1 MGRFS
6 EWREAR
12 VDAKRKAKE
21 SRTFVGDSLLRDIK
35 PKEKLIFHSDYFEVD
50 DYYAC
55 ILTYTHSTSGHMAF
69 GPFWGVNRIPAD
81 MPDGVV
87 TVNLEQVKR
96 LPTAW
101 VESHQ
106 SKAEGYAEINENEQM
121 RGGTNSSRG
130 RASRKQDDLFEIAA
144 EINDGASYLN
154 VQTRLLVKAP
164 SLEALDTAVNRLV
177 KLYNERFST
186 ISAAPYIGDQR
197 HELATLLARNEKK
210 RGKGVYFTSKEY
222 AGSYS
227 LVTHGLEDAA
237 GTYVGYMVGDV
248 NNSAVIFDIDNYRHH
263 VVIASDQR
271 IKRGNDRI
279 YVTDGWGSKIGQSAL
294 INGGRVVHILMD
306 ECHMDMLGPKF
317 ERISTT
323 LDMNHGDVN
332 MFEMFG
338 DQRDELAI
346 FPSHMQKL
354 ILMAEQAYEP
364 TESDRSVIRGSLE
377 DIATKFYIDQGMWRD
392 NAGLHRED
400 LRIVGIPHESVP
412 RLQLF
417 VSYLDMEYK
426 ALDASDN
433 SRDSERLHALSVLS
447 MTFKNLLANNGD
459 LFNQITNPVI
469 DSVRGGRRVIY
480 DFSDLMRRGRG
491 VAMAQLVN
499 VIDFALASLGRR
511 DVVIIHGCENI
522 DPGIMD
528 YVSEQFTKL
537 YRRGGRVAFCYNS
550 VEGMINHVGFNHF
563 DKADYTL
570 IGNMSDNVVMAY
582 QNALGQ
588 NVPQDLQNLVTT
600 KSSAIMYVRRGFD
613 NVVFHQDLRL
623 DPFDR
628 SQRATS

>member
-1 MGRFS
+1 
-6 EWREAR
+6 
-12 VDAKRKAKE
+12 
-21 SRTFVGDSLLRDIK
+21 
-35 PKEKLIFHSDYFEVD
+35 
-50 DYYAC
+50 
-55 ILTYTHSTSGHMAF
+55 
-69 GPFWGVNRIPAD
+69 VNRIPAD

-164 SLEALDTAVNRLV
+164 SLEVLDTAVNRLV

-306 ECHMDMLGPKF
+306 ECHMDML
-317 ERISTT
+317 
-323 LDMNHGDVN
+323 
-332 MFEMFG
+332 
-338 DQRDELAI
+338 
-346 FPSHMQKL
+346 
-354 ILMAEQAYEP
+354 
-364 TESDRSVIRGSLE
+364 
-377 DIATKFYIDQGMWRD
+377 
-392 NAGLHRED
+392 
-400 LRIVGIPHESVP
+400 
-412 RLQLF
+412 
-417 VSYLDMEYK
+417 
-426 ALDASDN
+426 
-433 SRDSERLHALSVLS
+433 
-447 MTFKNLLANNGD
+447 
-459 LFNQITNPVI
+459 
-469 DSVRGGRRVIY
+469 
-480 DFSDLMRRGRG
+480 
-491 VAMAQLVN
+491 
-499 VIDFALASLGRR
+499 
-511 DVVIIHGCENI
+511 
-522 DPGIMD
+522 
-528 YVSEQFTKL
+528 
-537 YRRGGRVAFCYNS
+537 
-550 VEGMINHVGFNHF
+550 
-563 DKADYTL
+563 
-570 IGNMSDNVVMAY
+570 
-582 QNALGQ
+582 
-588 NVPQDLQNLVTT
+588 
-600 KSSAIMYVRRGFD
+600 
-613 NVVFHQDLRL
+613 
-623 DPFDR
+623 
-628 SQRATS
+628 